1 MYIVSQR
8 ELEKNDEFERG
19 IYTCSKVDI
28 KEFLIKAC
36 SKEAN
41 TEDEAVK
48 EFQSSFN
55 RNWNTYK
62 NGWISFDTETS
73 KVYLNDNNV
82 FQITCPIKDE
92 KKSKRID
99 YVYMLQISMFGTI
112 GYTRHI
118 KEFVALINKFEDT
131 YMKGLYR
138 KCKDY
143 QKPIM
148 VRMYGFNAS
157 YDLMF
162 IKDFFKYAHPNIG
175 VKASEMKSWNLTE
188 HIEFI
193 DAQGLVGNQS
203 LKDAV
208 RDFGYNIS
216 KADLDHTK
224 FRSPN
229 TTLTK
234 YEISYCLDD
243 VYYLDRFLEGKIKN
257 DQEGI
262 IKDISDMPYT
272 KTAEV
277 KSYMDKVKYEE
288 YKITL
293 KEAEEAYGKY
303 LCVVD
308 ILPNKFDLNKKNIVY
323 FKDGFC
329 YKFIKERNK
338 DRKLK
343 KLNIKQIETE
353 LIKHRVGKLY
363 SNKDEFK
370 DEYEMI
376 EAAFAGGFT
385 HANMKKLGVLCPNV
399 VCTDLS
405 SAYPSE
411 MLTQKFVYG
420 YSETLNDCPDYNPI
434 TKSINNTKY
443 GYLIEVEFKNL
454 RHLRTFGTISYHKC
468 DTENSDGVDIDNKNY
483 SKNNDLFSISYDNGR
498 VTKAKKLRLTMID
511 TDFNVMKK
519 FYTWDDVKF
528 IKIRRGKK
536 YHLPRIIAKTIEKFY
551 YGKCVFKSLTNT
563 AEDEEKIKEYMIQL
577 TLSKQ
582 KLNSVYGLCV
592 KNEKKYR
599 KEKVNLICNTQT
611 KDEIEDEFY
620 SEKCKY
626 KEPLIFAFGAQIT
639 SYTRR
644 RLFDI
649 IDKISD
655 DKFVYSDTDSIYFM
669 YDEKLIIEIEKYSEI
684 MQNELNKAIDYYDLD
699 SSKWYVKQKDGNVK
713 KAFPAKFDFDTIK
726 KDGKEVIEV
735 YPYFITSGSKR
746 YLKIFYTNNKLNV
759 KPTIAGISKDIAKK
773 YILKKC
779 KTPRDVKRLFIDGLT
794 IPVEESK
801 KKYHKYVD
809 IYNGEFNKANDRGKK
824 LDRYT
829 FPEKIRR
836 IILPDGCEVFVG
848 SWVSLFDV
856 PFEMN
861 YKKTMERI
869 MFNMN
874 L

>member
-1 MYIVSQR
+1 MYIVTNR

-36 SKEAN
+36 SKNAK
-41 TEDEAVK
+41 TEDEAIK
-48 EFQSSFN
+48 EFQGTFN

-62 NGWISFDTETS
+62 EGWISFDTETS
-73 KVYLNDNNV
+73 KVYKNDNGD
-82 FQITCPIKDE
+82 FQIICPVKNE

-99 YVYMLQISMFGTI
+99 YVYMLQISIFGTI
-112 GYTRHI
+112 GFTRHI
-118 KEFVALINKFEDT
+118 KEFVALINKFENV
-131 YMKGLYR
+131 YMNGLYR

-143 QKPIM
+143 QKPII

-203 LKDAV
+203 LKQAV
-208 RDFGYNIS
+208 KDFGYNIS

-224 FRSPN
+224 FRSPK
-229 TTLTK
+229 TPLTK

-257 DQEGI
+257 DQDGI

-293 KEAEEAYGKY
+293 KEAEEAYGKN

-308 ILPNKFDLNKKNIVY
+308 ILPNKFDLKKKNNVY

-343 KLNIKQIETE
+343 KLNIQRIEKE
-353 LIKHRVGKLY
+353 LIKHRVGSLY
-363 SNKDEFK
+363 SNKEEFK

-376 EAAFAGGFT
+376 ESAFAGGFT
-385 HANMKKLGVLCPNV
+385 HANMKKLGVLCQNV

-420 YSETLNDCPDYNPI
+420 YSEVLNNCPDYNPI
-434 TKSINNTKY
+434 TKIIDNRKY

-468 DTENSDGVDIDNKNY
+468 DIKNSEGIDIDNENY

-498 VTKAKKLRLTMID
+498 VTKAKKLRLTMLD

-551 YGKCVFKSLTNT
+551 YGKCVFKSLVNN
-563 AEDEEKIKEYMIQL
+563 AIDEEKKREYSIQL

-611 KDEIEDEFY
+611 QEEIEDEFY
-620 SEKCKY
+620 TEKCKY
-626 KEPLIFAFGAQIT
+626 NEPLIFAFGAQIT

-655 DKFVYSDTDSIYFM
+655 EKFVYSDTDSVYFM
-669 YDEKLIIEIEKYSEI
+669 YDEKIITAIEKYSEM
-684 MQNELNKAIDYYDLD
+684 MQNELNDSIKYYDLD
-699 SSKWYVKQKDGNVK
+699 SSKWYVKQKDGRVE
-713 KAFPAKFDFDTIK
+713 KAFPAKFDFDRE
-726 KDGKEVIEV
+726 DGKIEV

-746 YLKIFYTNNKLNV
+746 YLKIFYSNNKLDV
-759 KPTIAGISKDIAKK
+759 KPTIAGISKDVAKK

-794 IPVEESK
+794 IPVEDSK

-809 IYNGEFNKANDRGKK
+809 IYNDEFNKANDRGKK

-829 FPEKIRR
+829 FPEKIRK

-861 YKKTMERI
+861 YKHTMEKI
-869 MFNMN
+869 MLNMEV
-874 L
+874 